1 MTLLRSPGG
10 RATLGTHVPWLI
22 ARTSSC
28 RRGTCWCDT
37 SSSCAGLRTGT
48 RRTPRRPSCACWPS
62 WTSGRQRVGTDAPSY
77 TACECRPSL
86 GWEGGV
92 RAPRDRGRGQCERG
106 PRGCGT
112 QTLSSQ
118 AARPGLCPARRGWP
132 CLPWRSPVTFQGVDS
147 VPNTRPVPSV

>member
-22 ARTSSC
+22 ACTPSC

-48 RRTPRRPSCACWPS
+48 RRTPRRPSCTCWPR
-62 WTSGRQRVGTDAPSY
+62 WTSGRQRAGTGAPSC

-86 GWEGGV
+86 GCGVGSGPHGTGAEASGREGLG
-92 RAPRDRGRGQCERG
+92 AA
-106 PRGCGT
+106 T

-118 AARPGLCPARRGWP
+118 AAQPGLCPPRRGRP
-132 CLPWRSPVTFQGVDS
+132 CLPRRSQSLSRAWTQS
-147 VPNTRPVPSV
+147 